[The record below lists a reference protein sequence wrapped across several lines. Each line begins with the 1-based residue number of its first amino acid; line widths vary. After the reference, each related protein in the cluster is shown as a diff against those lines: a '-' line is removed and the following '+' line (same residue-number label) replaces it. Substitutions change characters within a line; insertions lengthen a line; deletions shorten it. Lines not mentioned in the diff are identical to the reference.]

1 MRKYLSFIF
10 TLLIILSL
18 FGCAQKPV
26 PVSASHEVQNVMPS
40 TGIVT
45 EFDRYAEVLS
55 EASGLELTATF
66 LRELGKKETVE
77 MVEAVESGGYNE
89 LTWHEITG
97 YSYHVISDMIDG
109 TIDAENVTD
118 LGDNGKNTFT
128 LSFAGDIV
136 FDPERPVMLHAAE
149 NGGVLNCFDPELV
162 KQVNNADFFMLN
174 NEFAISNRGEP
185 MTDKIYTFRSSP
197 DSIDYLKGLGVD
209 AVSLANNHVYDY
221 GEEAFYDTMDYLA
234 SAGLPYVGAGYNVN
248 EAAKGHY
255 FIING
260 FKVGVVATSRAEK
273 FYLTPTADFNRAGV
287 MGTYNSRYFLAAIE
301 MAREQC
307 DIVIV
312 YAHWGTE
319 YSTKLEEEQIKMS
332 REYIDAGADAV
343 IGSHPH
349 CLQGMEY
356 YKNAPIAYSL
366 GNFWFN
372 DKPLDSC
379 VLNLEVDN
387 KLNVEVSL
395 TPLVQENCETRIVT
409 DAEERRALFNRVESY
424 EPQGVAITDD
434 GVITPIG
441 Y

>member
-1 MRKYLSFIF
+1 MRRYLSVILILFI
-10 TLLIILSL
+10 IMSL

-26 PVSASHEVQNVMPS
+26 SVSASHEIQNVVQP

-45 EFDRYAEVLS
+45 EFDRYAKILS
-55 EASGLELTATF
+55 EVSGLELTASF

-77 MVEAVESGGYNE
+77 IVAAVEAGDYTE

-97 YSYHVISDMIDG
+97 YSYHVISDMLDG
-109 TIDAENVTD
+109 TINAENVTD
-118 LGDNGKNTFT
+118 LGDNGQKTFT

-149 NGGVLNCFDPELV
+149 NGGVLNCFDSALV
-162 KQVNNADFFMLN
+162 NQLNKADFFMLN
-174 NEFAISNRGEP
+174 NEFAISNRGDP

-197 DSIDYLKGLGVD
+197 DSIDYLKSLGVD
-209 AVSLANNHVYDY
+209 TVSLANNHVYDY

-234 SAGLPYVGAGYNVN
+234 AAGLPYVGAGYNVN

-379 VLNLEVDN
+379 VLNLEVDEE
-387 KLNVEVSL
+387 LNVEVSL
-395 TPLVQENCETRIVT
+395 TPLMQENCETRILT
-409 DAEERRALFNRVESY
+409 DDAERRVLFRRVESY
-424 EPQGVAITDD
+424 EPQGVVISDD
-434 GVITPIG
+434 GVVTPVA
-441 Y
+441 

>member
-1 MRKYLSFIF
+1 MRRYLSLLF
-10 TLLIILSL
+10 TLLIIMSL
-18 FGCAQKPV
+18 FGCAKKPV
-26 PVSASHEVQNVMPS
+26 SVAGGYDVQNVMQ
-40 TGIVT
+40 TNGIVT
-45 EFDRYAEVLS
+45 EFDRYAQVLS
-55 EASGLELTATF
+55 EASGLDLTASF

-77 MVEAVESGGYNE
+77 MVAAVEAGGYTE

-97 YSYHVISDMIDG
+97 FSYHVISDMLDG
-109 TIDAENVTD
+109 TIDAENVTN
-118 LGDNGKNTFT
+118 LGDNGQKTFT

-149 NGGVLNCFDPELV
+149 NGGVLNCFDSELI

-174 NEFAISNRGEP
+174 NEFAISERGEP
-185 MTDKIYTFRSSP
+185 MTDKAYTFRASP
-197 DSIDYLKGLGVD
+197 DCIDYLKKLGVD

-221 GEEAFYDTMDYLA
+221 SEDAFYDTMENLS

-248 EAAKGHY
+248 EAAKGRY

-260 FKVGVVATSRAEK
+260 FKVGIVATSRAEK

-287 MGTYNSRYFLAAIE
+287 MGTYNSRYFLSAIE

-319 YSTKLEEEQIKMS
+319 YSTKLEQQQIKMS

-372 DKPLDSC
+372 DKALDSC
-379 VLNLEVDN
+379 LLNLEIDSE
-387 KLNVEVSL
+387 LNVQVSL
-395 TPLVQENCETRIVT
+395 TPLIQENCETRLVT
-409 DAEERRALFNRVESY
+409 DAAERRALFNRVESY
-424 EPQGVAITDD
+424 EPQGVAISDD
-434 GVITPIG
+434 GVVTPIA
-441 Y
+441 